1 MDINDMEF
9 KIRLLSKVVGQIYE
23 ATHIPHT
30 LESLAIQYSF
40 SQKQYNAIIAA
51 MVKLI
56 NTPCNRTALKQEF
69 DTVFEETIPDLLFE
83 QIIKGFIISSQQQNR
98 MSSITYQN
106 IMQILREEQEE

>member
-1 MDINDMEF
+1 
-9 KIRLLSKVVGQIYE
+9 
-23 ATHIPHT
+23 
-30 LESLAIQYSF
+30 
-40 SQKQYNAIIAA
+40 

-69 DTVFEETIPDLLFE
+69 DIVFEETIPDLLFE